1 MTYCGWRGER
11 MRPTLLRALPVLLLI
26 TVAGCA
32 TSSPS
37 APPPTTVLHAH
48 IPSLY
53 GDVGRLR
60 GDPKVGCTWIDNRGS
75 RTQTIWPR
83 DVKVVFSPLRLI
95 QAGKIVASD
104 GEFVDGEL
112 VSDHPVRGKP
122 GCPVHEAQAVATVYS
137 AGRTR
142 PPAWP

>member
-1 MTYCGWRGER
+1 

-53 GDVGRLR
+53 GYVGRLR